1 MALGVF
7 LTYRILNF
15 ADLTV
20 DGSFTTGGGTA
31 AILIY
36 NGADPYLATAAG
48 FGAGAVAGLITGLLH
63 TKLKID
69 PLLASILTMIG
80 LYSINLR
87 IMGGPN
93 VGLNMRNGERIIT
106 VFTPLKQAK
115 LMSSWEIVAILAA
128 VALVFTAAIVW
139 FLATNFGLATQATG
153 DNPQMALAGGISTDW
168 TKIVTLMISN
178 GLVGLSG
185 AVYSQFQGYAD
196 AQMGIGLILVGL
208 ASVIVGNAILGTRY
222 MALAV
227 AGVVV
232 GSVVYRLVLYYA
244 IYWEIAEAGDMKL
257 ISAVL
262 VVIALVISQSETIR
276 GWVNK
281 ISPFKSPVIPEPLTA
296 PDLKAE
302 PAEGPTPAD
311 PGLAKSGAGK
321 LRWAKLDWAR
331 LSTARLSTAKLRTAK
346 RRRPRRDLT
355 TLDAAEQPSPA
366 EAKPASEAG
375 EEA

>member
-1 MALGVF
+1 MQAAIEQGLIFALLALGVF

-36 NGADPYLATAAG
+36 NGVDPYLATAAG
-48 FGAGAVAGLITGLLH
+48 FVAGALAGLITGLLH

-93 VGLNMRNGERIIT
+93 VGLNMRDGERLDT
-106 VFTPLKQAK
+106 VFTPLKDAGLMASWQA
-115 LMSSWEIVAILAA
+115 VAILA
-128 VALVFTAAIVW
+128 LVSLASTAAIVW

-185 AVYSQFQGYAD
+185 AVYAQFQGFAD
-196 AQMGIGLILVGL
+196 VQMGIGLILVGL
-208 ASVIVGNAILGTRY
+208 ASVIVGNAILGTHY

-227 AGVVV
+227 LGVTV

-276 GWVNK
+276 GWAAK
-281 ISPFKSPVIPEPLTA
+281 ISPFKRAAAPESMTS
-296 PDLKAE
+296 PDLDAQ
-302 PAEGPTPAD
+302 PAEGPTPLDPAPGKGDSARAD
-311 PGLAKSGAGK
+311 VARGDAARSGAARGK
-321 LRWAKLDWAR
+321 
-331 LSTARLSTAKLRTAK
+331 
-346 RRRPRRDLT
+346 
-355 TLDAAEQPSPA
+355 
-366 EAKPASEAG
+366 G
-375 EEA
+375 V

>member
-1 MALGVF
+1 MQNAIEQGLIFALLALGVF

-20 DGSFTTGGGTA
+20 DSSFTTGGGTA

-48 FGAGAVAGLITGLLH
+48 CAAGALAGLITGLLH
-63 TKLKID
+63 TKLRID
-69 PLLASILTMIG
+69 PLLASILTMLA
-80 LYSINLR
+80 LYSVNLR

-93 VGLNMRNGERIIT
+93 VGLNLRDGQPVETI
-106 VFTPLKQAK
+106 FLPLKQAK
-115 LMSSWEIVAILAA
+115 LMASWQAVGILAA
-128 VALVFTAAIVW
+128 VALALTVVIVW
-139 FLATNFGLATQATG
+139 FLATNFGLAAQATG
-153 DNPQMALAGGISTDW
+153 DNPQMAVAGGISTDF

-185 AVYSQFQGYAD
+185 AVYAQFQGFAD
-196 AQMGIGLILVGL
+196 VGMGIGLILVGL

-227 AGVVV
+227 LGVVV

-244 IYWEIAEAGDMKL
+244 IYWEIAAAGDMRL

-262 VVIALVISQSETIR
+262 VVIALVISQSERLR
-276 GWVNK
+276 GWAAR
-281 ISPFKSPVIPEPLTA
+281 ISPFRSATIPEPLTA
-296 PDLKAE
+296 PELRAE

-311 PGLAKSGAGK
+311 PTPADPAP
-321 LRWAKLDWAR
+321 AR
-331 LSTARLSTAKLRTAK
+331 PALV
-346 RRRPRRDLT
+346 RP
-355 TLDAAEQPSPA
+355 APA
-366 EAKPASEAG
+366 DPDQG
-375 EEA
+375 EEG